1 MKTSKGSA
9 LAWGGVLSAGV
20 LWGGGAVVGQ
30 SLLTEGMSPYSLALA
45 RFTLGLPLLWWWHL
59 REPRRGAPTTWRE
72 RGLVI
77 GTGLMMALSV
87 VSWFAGI
94 AVLGA
99 ALPTVIAICCA
110 PVLVALVSVV
120 CGFERM
126 TRHTLLALCMALAG
140 VAVMVYPA
148 TDAVLAPGYG
158 AGIAWSFAAAVF
170 QAGVVLGNARMPAHV
185 PASTASAWGMT
196 AAAVCMALVAF
207 PQGLTWPGD
216 AMGWLGVAYTGLVTT
231 SVAYLL
237 FAWGA
242 RRLTPTAAVVGIM
255 VEPLVAT
262 LLEAWLF
269 GRPMAPRQWLGALA
283 LVAALVP
290 LTGRAAQRHTTANE
304 ASGLP

>member
-9 LAWGGVLSAGV
+9 LAWGGVLSAGI

-94 AVLGA
+94 SVLGA

-120 CGFERM
+120 RGFERM

-148 TDAVLAPGYG
+148 TDEVLAPGYG

-196 AAAVCMALVAF
+196 AAAACMALVAF
-207 PQGLTWPGD
+207 PRGLTWPGD
-216 AMGWLGVAYTGLVTT
+216 AMGWLGVAYTGIVTT

-242 RRLTPTAAVVGIM
+242 RRLTPTAAVIGIM

-269 GRPMAPRQWLGALA
+269 GRPLAPRQWLGALT

-290 LTGRAAQRHTTANE
+290 LTGRAAQRHTSANE